1 MHRGPWPSVT
11 PFSRHMVGVSE
22 PAAVGRRWEETP
34 REEEAARSLVL
45 ASLLERKAGEE
56 TSGLSRP

>member
-1 MHRGPWPSVT
+1 M
-11 PFSRHMVGVSE
+11 GVSE